1 MVVNLSTE
9 IPSCNQPEFREGLI
23 MTSLEL
29 NYENIKPFVT
39 DQEIQSLQPEI
50 DRLHLALEQ
59 GTGKGADYLGW
70 LGLSSRTSAEQLE
83 AVEQSAKQLK
93 DHCDVFVSIGIG
105 GSYLGARAAISFLG
119 HTFANQLTGK
129 NHGSPEIHFAGHN
142 LSSDYH
148 ADLFDLIA
156 ERDVCLNVISK
167 SGTTTEP
174 AVAFRLLK
182 EKLEKKYG
190 KSGAAKRIVVTTDRE
205 KGALKK
211 LADEEGYTTFVIPDD
226 VGGRY
231 SVLTPVGLLPIAVAG
246 IDIRELMEG
255 AKTGEAVCSAH
266 SGLDENLAYLYAGI
280 RYLLYK
286 KGKTLEVLAAFHP
299 SLSYVLEWW
308 KQLAGESEGKEFK
321 GIFPASVQYTT
332 DLHSMGQWVQEGNR
346 ILYETF
352 LRVATSRR
360 QMQIPAFASDDD
372 GLNYLA
378 GKTLDFVNDKAYKGT
393 AMAHL
398 EGEVP
403 NMEISV
409 KDRSPHSLGQLFY
422 FFERAI
428 AMTGYLMDVNPF
440 DQPGVE
446 FYKKNMFTLLN
457 KPGYGKG

>member
-1 MVVNLSTE
+1 MN
-9 IPSCNQPEFREGLI
+9 
-23 MTSLEL
+23 SLDL
-29 NYENIKPFVT
+29 DYQNMKPFLT
-39 DQEIQSLQPEI
+39 DPEIQNLQPEI
-50 DRLHLALEQ
+50 DRLHQALEQ

-70 LGLSSRTSAEQLE
+70 LGLSSRTSSEELA
-83 AVEQSAKQLK
+83 AIEQSAKQLR
-93 DHCDVFVSIGIG
+93 DQCDVFVSIGIG
-105 GSYLGARAAISFLG
+105 GSYLGARAAISYLS
-119 HTFANQLTGK
+119 HTFSNQLSSK
-129 NHGSPEIHFAGHN
+129 NSGSPEIHFAGHN
-142 LSSDYH
+142 LNSDYH

-156 ERDVCLNVISK
+156 DRDVCLNVISK

-182 EKLEKKYG
+182 DKLENKYG
-190 KSGAAKRIVVTTDRE
+190 KEGARKRIVVTTDQA

-246 IDIRELMEG
+246 IDIRELMAG
-255 AKTGEAVCSAH
+255 AKTGETVCKAH
-266 SGLDENLAYLYAGI
+266 SGLDKNLSYLYAGI
-280 RYLLYK
+280 RHLLYT
-286 KGKTLEVLAAFHP
+286 KGKTLEVLASFHP

-321 GIFPASVQYTT
+321 GIFPASVEYTT

-346 ILYETF
+346 ILFETF
-352 LRVATSRR
+352 LLVGASRR
-360 QMQIPAFASDDD
+360 QLEIPTFDNDGD

-393 AMAHL
+393 AMAHK
-398 EGEVP
+398 EGKVP
-403 NMEISV
+403 NMTLTV
-409 KDRSPHSLGQLFY
+409 KDRSPHALGELFY

-446 FYKKNMFTLLN
+446 FYKKNMFMLLN

>member
-1 MVVNLSTE
+1 MN
-9 IPSCNQPEFREGLI
+9 
-23 MTSLEL
+23 SLDL
-29 NYENIKPFVT
+29 DYQNIKPFLT
-39 DQEIQSLQPEI
+39 DPEIQGLQPEI
-50 DRLHLALEQ
+50 DRLHQALEQ

-70 LGLSSRTSAEQLE
+70 LNLSSRTTNEQLG
-83 AVEQSAKQLK
+83 AIEQSAK
-93 DHCDVFVSIGIG
+93 HIRAHSDVFVSIGIG
-105 GSYLGARAAISFLG
+105 GSYLGARAATSFLN
-119 HTFANQLTGK
+119 HTFSNQLSRE
-129 NHGSPEIHFAGHN
+129 NSGSPEIHFAGHN
-142 LSSDYH
+142 LNSDYH

-156 ERDVCLNVISK
+156 DRDVCLNVISK

-182 EKLEKKYG
+182 DKLENKYG
-190 KSGAAKRIVVTTDRE
+190 KAGAKKRIVVTTDQA

-211 LADEEGYTTFVIPDD
+211 LADEEGYTTFVIPDN

-231 SVLTPVGLLPIAVAG
+231 SVLTPVGLLPIAVSG
-246 IDIRELMEG
+246 VDIRELMAG
-255 AKTGEAVCSAH
+255 ARMGEETCRAH
-266 SGLDENLAYLYAGI
+266 SGLDKNLSYLYAGI
-280 RYLLYK
+280 RHLLYT
-286 KGKTLEVLAAFHP
+286 KGKTLEVLASFHP

-321 GIFPASVQYTT
+321 GIFPASVEYTT

-346 ILYETF
+346 ILFETF
-352 LRVATSRR
+352 LLVGESRR
-360 QMQIPAFASDDD
+360 QLKIPAFDNDDD

-393 AMAHL
+393 AMAHK
-398 EGEVP
+398 EGKVP
-403 NMEISV
+403 NMTLTV
-409 KDRSPHSLGQLFY
+409 KDRSPESLGQLFY

>member
-1 MVVNLSTE
+1 
-9 IPSCNQPEFREGLI
+9 
-23 MTSLEL
+23 MTALDL
-29 NYENIKPFVT
+29 DYQNIKPFVT
-39 DQEIQSLQPEI
+39 DEEIEGLQPEI
-50 DRLHLALEQ
+50 DRLHQALEN
-59 GTGKGADYLGW
+59 GTGMGADYLGW
-70 LGLSSRTSAEQLE
+70 LGLSSRTSGEQLG
-83 AVEQSAKQLK
+83 AIEQSAKQLR

-105 GSYLGARAAISFLG
+105 GSYLGARAATSFLS
-119 HTFANQLTGK
+119 HTFANQLPK
-129 NHGSPEIHFAGHN
+129 ENQGSPEIHFAGHN
-142 LSSDYH
+142 LNSDYH

-156 ERDVCLNVISK
+156 DRDVCVNVISK

-182 EKLEKKYG
+182 DQLENKYG
-190 KSGAAKRIVVTTDRE
+190 KTGAKKRIVVTTDQE

-246 IDIRELMEG
+246 INIRALMEG
-255 AKTGEAVCSAH
+255 AKTSEAIASAH
-266 SGLDENLAYLYAGI
+266 SGLDRNLSYLYAGI
-280 RYLLYK
+280 RHLMYT
-286 KGKTLEVLAAFHP
+286 KGKTLEVLASFHP

-321 GIFPASVQYTT
+321 GIFPASVEYTT

-346 ILYETF
+346 ILFETF
-352 LRVATSRR
+352 LLVGESRR
-360 QMQIPAFASDDD
+360 QLKIPAFDNDDD

-393 AMAHL
+393 AMAHK
-398 EGEVP
+398 EGKVP
-403 NMEISV
+403 NMTITV
-409 KDRSPHSLGQLFY
+409 KDRSPESLGQLFY